1 MTTIFD
7 HLNQIQQ
14 QCEHILKLIEEEPMQ
29 GNWFTENMKKDL
41 ENLNEL

>member
-7 HLNQIQQ
+7 HLNQIQK
-14 QCEHILKLIEEEPMQ
+14 QCEHILKLIEEDKKS
-29 GNWFTENMKKDL
+29 NWFTENMKKDL

>member
-14 QCEHILKLIEEEPMQ
+14 QCEHILKLIEEDKR
-29 GNWFTENMKKDL
+29 NWFTENMKKDL
-41 ENLNEL
+41 KNINEL